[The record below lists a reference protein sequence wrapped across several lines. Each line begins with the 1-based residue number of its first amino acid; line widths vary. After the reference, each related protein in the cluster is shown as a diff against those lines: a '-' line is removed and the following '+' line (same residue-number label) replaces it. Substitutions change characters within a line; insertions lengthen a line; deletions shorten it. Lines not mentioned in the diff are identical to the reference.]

1 MDTMNESQHTDTP
14 QLDESQVMA
23 VRREKLAEI
32 RKHGVAFPNDFRRN
46 AFAGDREYWL
56 FAHNGHLG
64 GFQPEEGQYYRPVGS
79 TDSERAFCFILEQLR
94 NRFEHKPPVGKLFA
108 EVAALTAQIRHHGLF
123 NFMLSN
129 GEILFAHAST
139 LLYYIIR
146 QAPFGEAH
154 LIDNDV
160 AIDFAAVTTP
170 NDRVAVIATQPLT
183 ANETWTQLAVNELVA
198 FRDGDIILRDCPDNP
213 RYLSQ
218 QEGLAIARAAG
229 VAA

>member
-1 MDTMNESQHTDTP
+1 
-14 QLDESQVMA
+14 
-23 VRREKLAEI
+23 
-32 RKHGVAFPNDFRRN
+32 
-46 AFAGDREYWL
+46 
-56 FAHNGHLG
+56 
-64 GFQPEEGQYYRPVGS
+64 
-79 TDSERAFCFILEQLR
+79 
-94 NRFEHKPPVGKLFA
+94 
-108 EVAALTAQIRHHGLF
+108 
-123 NFMLSN
+123 MLSN
-129 GEILFAHAST
+129 GDILFAHAST
-139 LLYYIIR
+139 LLHYIIR

-160 AIDFAAVTTP
+160 AVDFAAVTTP

-218 QEGLAIARAAG
+218 QEGLAIARAVG